1 MTSQVGIGTAS
12 PDPAAALDINSQLPD
27 GTYGGLKLPTMTLA
41 DRATIATPI
50 PDGLMIY
57 ILDGTTRCVQIWDAT
72 QTSWINWYCMNQLPV
87 ASSVSFSGT
96 TDVGETLTGG
106 YTYTDVENDAE
117 SGTIFQWYRAT
128 DINGTGSAAIAGA
141 TSINYVTT
149 IDDGDQFVALGVTP
163 QASSGASP
171 GVEELSTYQEIS
183 FLQTLV
189 EFDRAATTIPE
200 GTSRTIPIL
209 ITNPNPSIATTV
221 DVAFDSGNT
230 STFGSLGTDY
240 TIDND
245 GTNITSLPFT
255 VTIPAG
261 DTAYNNI
268 TITVLQ
274 DNENAIDEVLYLV
287 LQNVSGG
294 SSAALSG
301 NQDDHI
307 VYSDD
312 DEFATEVAFIAT
324 ASSVEEPLTP
334 GNSSTIDVAITN
346 PSTVTATTVQVTLN
360 ASSTV
365 ETGDYTINYDGSPVT
380 FPFTVTF
387 PAVQTANESFTITS
401 LNDPD
406 ASDELLNIE
415 LTSPAGGIAT
425 AILGTN
431 DSHDLTI
438 NDDDVAT
445 VVEFATS
452 TFSINEDDIDTITIN
467 LNNPSATVATT
478 VEVAIGA
485 SSTVAGAG
493 VDFDI
498 DYASTTVASY
508 PFTVTFP
515 AGVTSQTID
524 LDAYN
529 DVNTANET
537 LILNL
542 QNVSGGFLA
551 QLGTNVSNTVTIN
564 DDDTPAG
571 PILLGIQDFETSSA
585 SPTLPYTVN
594 TAGVIRTTNGT
605 SPNSPTY
612 IDARSYGVI
621 NGTTDLDFGPVNSSS
636 YTDATLRFRLAAF
649 SLNSTGNGLD
659 GGDYVDIYISDDNGV
674 TFSYE
679 LEITGSSNRRYDFNA
694 TGSYTLAYDGDNS
707 RVSVTTPNG
716 SSGYSYIEITG
727 LPSTANLIVGIVMY
741 NDNNNELWVIDNVE
755 LIGNP

>member
-96 TDVGETLTGG
+96 TDVGETLAGS

-117 SGTIFQWYRAT
+117 SGTTFQWYRAT
-128 DINGTGSAAIAGA
+128 DISGTGSAAIAGA
-141 TSINYVTT
+141 TSIDYVTT

-171 GVEELSTYQEIS
+171 GVEVLSTYQEIS

-245 GTNITSLPFT
+245 GTNITSIPFT

-387 PAVQTANESFTITS
+387 LAGQTANESFTITS

-498 DYASTTVASY
+498 DYASTTIASY

-524 LDAYN
+524 LYAY
-529 DVNTANET
+529 DDMNTANET

-551 QLGTNVSNTVTIN
+551 QLGTNVTNTVTIN
-564 DDDTPAG
+564 DDDAPLTYV
-571 PILLGIQDFETSSA
+571 QDFDGNNTWTYTLSTPLCTNSPDTWDIVSSPFSGITMTNNFFGVRDLNGNCGSATGETITFGTVSIGTQTQISFDYEVIGFDNGDDVE
-585 SPTLPYTVN
+585 YTVIFD
-594 TAGVIRTTNGT
+594 GVPQTT
-605 SPNSPTY
+605 
-612 IDARSYGVI
+612 VVLI
-621 NGTTDLDFGPVNSSS
+621 N
-636 YTDATLRFRLAAF
+636 
-649 SLNSTGNGLD
+649 
-659 GGDYVDIYISDDNGV
+659 
-674 TFSYE
+674 
-679 LEITGSSNRRYDFNA
+679 GSSNLNA
-694 TGSYTLAYDGDNS
+694 SGTVNIPIPMGTNNVSLELFVTQNGDGDI
-707 RVSVTTPNG
+707 G
-716 SSGYSYIEITG
+716 GF
-727 LPSTANLIVGIVMY
+727 
-741 NDNNNELWVIDNVE
+741 DNFI
-755 LIGNP
+755 IQ